1 MSYYNNWAGLI
12 DDDMIVDVEISKDRK
27 KTVSA
32 DIVTN
37 TTNSIVFDVSHK
49 TPEYYSSGGFKWQ
62 KVGRRILVPTKDS
75 IKISDASKD
84 IEENYLKLLTGTPVE
99 LKAII
104 HCAYKKFVAQ
114 IPSDGSS
121 FDDAIVLKNVLIP
134 AEIKVTIGKH
144 NNICPM
150 KMLEECT
157 RTIIDIRKSNLI
169 NSAERPAFPI
179 VEYIGIW
186 INYDVNLGL
195 YMVKPQIRMSP
206 TIMTINRYNSLGE
219 LTMSRHEGITI

>member
-1 MSYYNNWAGLI
+1 MAYYNNWAGII
-12 DDDMIVDVEISKDRK
+12 DDDAIVDVEISKDK
-27 KTVSA
+27 KRTVSA

-37 TTNSIVFDVSHK
+37 STNSIVFDISHK
-49 TPEYYSSGGFKWQ
+49 TPEYYSSRGFKWQ
-62 KVGRRILVPTKDS
+62 KVARRILIPDKDS
-75 IKISDASKD
+75 IRINEATKD

-99 LKAII
+99 LKAVI
-104 HCAYKKFVAQ
+104 HCAYKKFLSG

-134 AEIKVTIGKH
+134 AEIKVTVVRHG
-144 NNICPM
+144 NTCPM
-150 KMLEECT
+150 KILEECT
-157 RTIIDIRKSNLI
+157 RTIIDLRKSNLI
-169 NSAERPAFPI
+169 NASERPAFPI

-206 TIMTINRYNSLGE
+206 TIMTVNRYNGLGE
-219 LTMSRHEGITI
+219 LTMSKHEGITI